1 MEPRPINE
9 QANVLHLEAREA
21 GQAGNYQLAIEK
33 LVEAMSIEPLWAYP
47 VYDLAFTYL
56 LVGDFDNALKY
67 YRETDAL
74 EPDGFFTTKTAI
86 YTLEGEKAGLFP
98 EGLYTFY
105 MQIEWT
111 EEPEKKYHIAKQIA
125 DNVPLFAPAWKEIA
139 YLQSDPEERMYS
151 IEQGLAGNPDRE
163 TKGILLLNKAMI
175 LNDKGDREAAKMILA
190 ELIESQETTSA
201 NSEIAR
207 VALKSI
213 NDN

>member
-1 MEPRPINE
+1 METGPINE
-9 QANVLHLEAREA
+9 QANILHLEAREA
-21 GQAGNYQLAIEK
+21 GQAGNYPLAIEK
-33 LVEAMSIEPLWAYP
+33 LMEAMKIEPLWAYP

-67 YRETDAL
+67 YRETDNL

-111 EEPEKKYHIAKQIA
+111 DEPEKKYHIAKQIV
-125 DNVPLFAPAWKEIA
+125 DNVPSFAPAWKEIA
-139 YLQSDPEERMYS
+139 YLQTDPEERLYS

-175 LNDKGDREAAKMILA
+175 FSERGDKDTAKKLLSEI
-190 ELIESQETTSA
+190 IESQETTISNSA
-201 NSEIAR
+201 IAK

-213 NDN
+213 KDN

>member
-1 MEPRPINE
+1 MNE
-9 QANVLHLEAREA
+9 QANQLHLEAREA

-33 LVEAMSIEPLWAYP
+33 LLEAMKIEPSWAYP

-56 LVGDFDNALKY
+56 LTGDFENALKY

-74 EPDGFFTTKTAI
+74 EPEGFFTTKTAI
-86 YTLEGEKAGLFP
+86 YTLEGEQAGLFP

-111 EEPEKKYHIAKQIA
+111 EEPEKKYHIAKQIV

-151 IEQGLAGNPDRE
+151 IEQGLSGNPDRE

-175 LNDKGDREAAKMILA
+175 LNDKGDREAAKKILA
-190 ELIESQETTSA
+190 EIIDSQDTTNA
-201 NSEIAR
+201 NSEIAK

>member
-1 MEPRPINE
+1 MNE
-9 QANVLHLEAREA
+9 QANQLHLEAREA

-33 LVEAMSIEPLWAYP
+33 LLEAMKIEPSWAYP

-56 LVGDFDNALKY
+56 LTGDFENALKY

-74 EPDGFFTTKTAI
+74 EPDGFFTTKTAV
-86 YTLEGEKAGLFP
+86 YTLEGEQAGLFP

-139 YLQSDPEERMYS
+139 YLQADPEERMYS
-151 IEQGLAGNPDRE
+151 IEQGLLGNPDRE

-175 LNDKGDREAAKMILA
+175 LNDKGDREAAKKLLSEI
-190 ELIESQETTSA
+190 IDSQDTTNA
-201 NSEIAR
+201 NSEIAK

>member
-1 MEPRPINE
+1 METGPINE
-9 QANVLHLEAREA
+9 QANLLHLEAREA

-33 LVEAMSIEPLWAYP
+33 LLEVMTIEPLWAYP

-67 YRETDAL
+67 YRETDVL

-86 YTLEGEKAGLFP
+86 YTLEGEKEGLFP
-98 EGLYTFY
+98 VGLYTFY

-111 EEPEKKYHIAKQIA
+111 DEPEKKYHIAKQIV
-125 DNVPLFAPAWKEIA
+125 DNVPAFAPAWKEIA
-139 YLQSDPEERMYS
+139 YLQTDPEERLYS

-175 LNDKGDREAAKMILA
+175 ISEKGDKETAKKLLSEI
-190 ELIESQETTSA
+190 IESQETTISNSA
-201 NSEIAR
+201 IAK

-213 NDN
+213 KDN

>member
-1 MEPRPINE
+1 METGPINE
-9 QANVLHLEAREA
+9 QANMLHLAAREA
-21 GQAGNYQLAIEK
+21 GQAGNYQLAIEQ
-33 LVEAMSIEPLWAYP
+33 LLEAMKIEPSWAYP

-56 LVGDFDNALKY
+56 LIGDFESALNY
-67 YRETDAL
+67 YRATDAL

-86 YTLEGEKAGLFP
+86 YTLEGEQKGLFP

-111 EEPEKKYHIAKQIA
+111 EEPEKKYHMAKQIV

-139 YLQSDPEERMYS
+139 YLQSDPEERLYA

-175 LNDKGDREAAKMILA
+175 LNDRGDREGAKSILA
-190 ELIESQETTSA
+190 ELIESQDTTTA

-207 VALKSI
+207 VALRSI

>member
-1 MEPRPINE
+1 METGPINE
-9 QANVLHLEAREA
+9 QANLLHLEAREA

-33 LVEAMSIEPLWAYP
+33 LLEVMTIEPLWAYP

-67 YRETDAL
+67 YRETDVL

-86 YTLEGEKAGLFP
+86 YTLEGEKEGLFP

-111 EEPEKKYHIAKQIA
+111 DEPEKKYHIAKQIV
-125 DNVPLFAPAWKEIA
+125 DNVPAFAPAWKEIA
-139 YLQSDPEERMYS
+139 YQQTDPEERLYS

-175 LNDKGDREAAKMILA
+175 ISEKGDKETAKKLLSEI
-190 ELIESQETTSA
+190 IESQETTISNSA
-201 NSEIAR
+201 IAK

-213 NDN
+213 KDN

>member
-1 MEPRPINE
+1 METRPINE
-9 QANVLHLEAREA
+9 QANLLHLEAREA
-21 GQAGNYQLAIEK
+21 GQGGDYQLAIQK
-33 LVEAMSIEPLWAYP
+33 LLEAMSIEPNWAYP

-67 YRETDAL
+67 YQETDNL

-86 YTLEGEKAGLFP
+86 YTLEGEKLGLFP
-98 EGLYTFY
+98 EGLYTFF

-111 EEPEKKYHIAKQIA
+111 DEPEKKYHIAKQIV
-125 DNVPLFAPAWKEIA
+125 DNVPSFAPAWKELA
-139 YLQSDPEERMYS
+139 YLQTDPEERLYS

-175 LNDKGDREAAKMILA
+175 FSEKGEKDIARKLLSEI
-190 ELIESQETTSA
+190 IDSQETTIS
-201 NSEIAR
+201 NSEIAK

-213 NDN
+213 KDN

>member
-1 MEPRPINE
+1 METGPINE
-9 QANVLHLEAREA
+9 QANLLHLEAREA

-33 LVEAMSIEPLWAYP
+33 LLEVMTIEPLWAYP

-67 YRETDAL
+67 YRETDVL

-86 YTLEGEKAGLFP
+86 YTLEGEKEGLFP

-111 EEPEKKYHIAKQIA
+111 DEPEKKYHIAKQIV
-125 DNVPLFAPAWKEIA
+125 DNVPAFAPAWKEIA
-139 YLQSDPEERMYS
+139 YLRTDPEERLYS

-175 LNDKGDREAAKMILA
+175 ISEKGDKETAKKLLSEI
-190 ELIESQETTSA
+190 IESQETTISNSA
-201 NSEIAR
+201 IAK

-213 NDN
+213 KDN

>member
-1 MEPRPINE
+1 METGPINE
-9 QANVLHLEAREA
+9 QANLLHLEAREA

-33 LVEAMSIEPLWAYP
+33 LLEVMTIEPLWAYP

-67 YRETDAL
+67 YRETDVL

-86 YTLEGEKAGLFP
+86 YTLEGEKEGLFP

-111 EEPEKKYHIAKQIA
+111 DEPEKKYHIAKQIV
-125 DNVPLFAPAWKEIA
+125 DNVPAFAPAWKEIA
-139 YLQSDPEERMYS
+139 YLQTDPEERLYS

-163 TKGILLLNKAMI
+163 TTGILLLNKAMI
-175 LNDKGDREAAKMILA
+175 ISEKGDKETAKKLLSEI
-190 ELIESQETTSA
+190 IESQETTISNSA
-201 NSEIAR
+201 IAK

-213 NDN
+213 KDN

>member
-1 MEPRPINE
+1 METRPINE
-9 QANVLHLEAREA
+9 QANQLHLEAREA
-21 GQAGNYQLAIEK
+21 GQAGDYQTAIAK
-33 LVEAMSIEPLWAYP
+33 LQEAMRIEPRWAYP

-56 LVGDFDNALKY
+56 LVGDFTSALNY

-86 YTLEGEKAGLFP
+86 YTLEGEQQGLFP

-111 EEPEKKYHIAKQIA
+111 EEPEKKYHIAKQIV

-139 YLQSDPEERMYS
+139 YLQTDPEERLYA
-151 IEQGLAGNPDRE
+151 IEQGLLGNPDRE

-175 LNDKGDREAAKMILA
+175 FSEKGEKETARKLLSEI
-190 ELIESQETTSA
+190 IESQETTGSNSA
-201 NSEIAR
+201 IAK